1 MKFDCIDLTVSKSRK
16 TDRFY
21 GSQTPYR
28 LACFQSHLRNPVLAS
43 HHSIRRRSTS
53 AMAFAPYSPA
63 SAAANVKQV
72 RGPETANLFMI
83 SPLFTSQTGDRSF
96 TA

>member
-1 MKFDCIDLTVSKSRK
+1 M
-16 TDRFY
+16 
-21 GSQTPYR
+21 
-28 LACFQSHLRNPVLAS
+28 RNPVLAS

-53 AMAFAPYSPA
+53 ATVLAPCSLA

-72 RGPETANLFMI
+72 HGPETANLFMN

-96 TA
+96 TV